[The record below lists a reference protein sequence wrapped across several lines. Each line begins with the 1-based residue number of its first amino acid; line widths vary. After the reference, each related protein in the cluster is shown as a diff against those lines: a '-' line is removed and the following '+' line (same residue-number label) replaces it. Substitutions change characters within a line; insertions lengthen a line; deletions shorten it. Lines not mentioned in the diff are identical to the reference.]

1 MGPSFRPYVNT
12 VMSAAIDRYEKVFIR
27 IFKLKTIFFSNLF
40 HDYYNH
46 SFSTTFHRLGDTR
59 ETVREKAGFLVS
71 KLLEE
76 DVLEP
81 QVLFEKNI
89 AAFSHKNG
97 KVREEL
103 LILLQNTLNM

>member
-1 MGPSFRPYVNT
+1 MLEISILNTFLSF
-12 VMSAAIDRYEKVFIR
+12 I
-27 IFKLKTIFFSNLF
+27 L
-40 HDYYNH
+40 
-46 SFSTTFHRLGDTR
+46 RLGDTR
-59 ETVREKAGFLVS
+59 ETVREKAGNLMS

-89 AAFSHKNG
+89 SAFSHKNG
-97 KVREEL
+97 KVREEM

>member
-1 MGPSFRPYVNT
+1 MQRYIVTHYVQFVWT
-12 VMSAAIDRYEKVFIR
+12 S
-27 IFKLKTIFFSNLF
+27 
-40 HDYYNH
+40 
-46 SFSTTFHRLGDTR
+46 RLGDTR
-59 ETVREKAGFLVS
+59 ETVREKAGYLVS

-89 AAFSHKNG
+89 SAFSHKNG
-97 KVREEL
+97 KVREEM